1 MCVGMQ
7 SSPMSYPNVGPRD
20 TSNEIIKSDYELSE
34 ENKRKN
40 ASILA
45 ARNRAQS
52 LVTREKKDPRY
63 DTAKIA
69 RRLFRLSKAE
79 RQTKAMSPYEAGI

>member
-1 MCVGMQ
+1 MCIGMQ

-20 TSNEIIKSDYELSE
+20 TSNEPIKSAYKLSD
-34 ENKRKN
+34 ENAARN
-40 ASILA
+40 AQIA

-52 LVTREKKDPRY
+52 LITPKEKYDPKY
-63 DTAKIA
+63 DTARTA